1 MQDLRQNY
9 TKHNLLERDLP
20 ESPFELFESWFQ
32 DAVEAPVLEPNAMIL
47 STSANDRVDSRTVLL
62 KGVRNNQF
70 VFFTNYQSN
79 KASQLIENENCTLL
93 FLWLRLERQVIIRGK
108 AKKVS
113 NEESENYFNSRPR
126 ESQIGAWVSEQSSR
140 INSREDLETKLE
152 DYKCEFE
159 GKPILKPKNWGGFE
173 VTPLEIE
180 FWQGR
185 ESRLHDRILYSK
197 LGSSWSYS
205 RLQP

>member
-70 VFFTNYQSN
+70 VFFY
-79 KASQLIENENCTLL
+79 
-93 FLWLRLERQVIIRGK
+93 
-108 AKKVS
+108 
-113 NEESENYFNSRPR
+113 
-126 ESQIGAWVSEQSSR
+126 
-140 INSREDLETKLE
+140 
-152 DYKCEFE
+152 
-159 GKPILKPKNWGGFE
+159 
-173 VTPLEIE
+173 
-180 FWQGR
+180 
-185 ESRLHDRILYSK
+185 
-197 LGSSWSYS
+197 
-205 RLQP
+205 